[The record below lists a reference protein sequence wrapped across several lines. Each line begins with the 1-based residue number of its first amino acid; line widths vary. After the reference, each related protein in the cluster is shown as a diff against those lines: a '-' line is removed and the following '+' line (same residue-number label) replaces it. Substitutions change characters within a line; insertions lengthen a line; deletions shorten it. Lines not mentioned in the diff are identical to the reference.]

1 MAKRHRHSSLE
12 RSRQIADILARH
24 GLGYLVGVF
33 GLERVIPFQRG
44 LLKHPRRAT
53 PYTKPEHLRM
63 AFEELGTT
71 FIKFGQI
78 LSTRSDLLS
87 VEYEAEFVKLQDAAP
102 AIAFDEVQE
111 TLVAELGKPI
121 QEIFATFDASPL
133 AIASIRSALM
143 VYSSAT
149 HQKSLS
155 SHSGSRVML

>member
-12 RSRQIADILARH
+12 RSRQIADVLARH

-53 PYTKPEHLRM
+53 PYTQPEHLRM

-78 LSTRSDLLS
+78 LSTRSDLFP
-87 VEYEAEFVKLQDAAP
+87 VEYGAEFVKLQDAAP